1 VRELRRREITA
12 NEAQGW
18 GASDA
23 TFADAQA
30 LFDEGH
36 LLLCEMLTMLDKGL
50 VGDVDA
56 LRATYNLAR
65 SAVATTPPNA
75 DAQALFDARGLAVEI
90 GRRLDRLQRREH
102 SHAEDVALLAS
113 APALAQGAA

>member
-1 VRELRRREITA
+1 MRELRRREVVA

-23 TFADAQA
+23 AFADAQE

-36 LLLCEMLTMLDKGL
+36 LQLCEMLTTLDQGR
-50 VGDVDA
+50 VGDLDA
-56 LRATYNLAR
+56 LRSTYNLAR
-65 SAVATTPPNA
+65 EAVATTPSNA
-75 DAQALFDARGLAVEI
+75 DAQALIDARGLAVEI

-102 SHAEDVALLAS
+102 QHAEDVALLAS
-113 APALAQGAA
+113 APALARGAA